1 MTKRRS
7 SYPITSWPEE
17 ERPRE
22 KLLNK
27 GTDALS
33 EAELLA
39 ILLRTGTASTGKSA
53 LDQARTLLSDIG
65 NLDTLASSLPSE
77 LMEKKGVGP
86 AKAAT
91 LLAAF
96 GLARRLESKEMKKG
110 TQFKTSADVY
120 NHFRGKLKG
129 LNKERFLAVLL
140 DSKNRMIRDVL
151 ISEGSLTGSLVH
163 PREVFN
169 PAIRESAAS
178 IILVHNHPSGDP
190 CPSEEDRELTRRLKK
205 SGELL
210 GIPVLDHIIIGDGKY
225 LSFADKQW
233 QE

>member
-1 MTKRRS
+1 MARRRS

-53 LDQARTLLSDIG
+53 LDQARSLIKEKGDLY
-65 NLDTLASSLPSE
+65 TLASSLPSE
-77 LMEKKGVGP
+77 IMEKGVGP
-86 AKAAT
+86 AKTAT

-96 GLARRLESKEMKKG
+96 GIARRLESKEMKKG

-120 NHFRGKLKG
+120 NHFHGKLKG
-129 LNKERFLAVLL
+129 LKKERFLAVLL
-140 DSKNRMIRDVL
+140 DSKNRIIRDVL
-151 ISEGSLTGSLVH
+151 ISEGSLTGSLVQS
-163 PREVFN
+163 REVPCISMKIPF
-169 PAIRESAAS
+169 
-178 IILVHNHPSGDP
+178 ILTGA
-190 CPSEEDRELTRRLKK
+190 
-205 SGELL
+205 LL
-210 GIPVLDHIIIGDGKY
+210 
-225 LSFADKQW
+225 S
-233 QE
+233 